1 MTVRD
6 FINYLIYVEHS
17 AENLQFFLW
26 YKDYIKRFE
35 SANTADI
42 ALAPEWTPAM
52 QVETMAKLRKANL
65 EKTRRDEGA
74 ADMFKGTDFDTQ
86 ANSNNT
92 EVFHH
97 GIDGPASRPSSGND
111 RDDEDSNAS
120 TAVPPTHASS
130 YKTQAAEAFQSAG
143 ARQPCEHS
151 FAIT

>member
-26 YKDYIKRFE
+26 YKDYVKRFE
-35 SANTADI
+35 TASTADI

-52 QVETMAKLRKANL
+52 QGDTVAKLRKANL
-65 EKTRRDEGA
+65 EKTRRDEGT

-86 ANSNNT
+86 ANSTGT

-97 GIDGPASRPSSGND
+97 GINGPASRPSSGND
-111 RDDEDSNAS
+111 HDDEDSNAS

-130 YKTQAAEAFQSAG
+130 YKTQAAEAFQAAG
-143 ARQPCEHS
+143 ARQPCE
-151 FAIT
+151 